1 MISREALDGPPAPAV
16 LRDSIGLSGD
26 QLRHYTQQ
34 YSNYGAE
41 TRPARDS
48 LRTSVQA
55 MRAAFE
61 SGDRSQAGSRRDAI
75 TQQSQELTKRDK
87 DFEKVLKEDLSK
99 DQQKRYDQWKKA
111 REKAE
116 KDNHQRMGQ
125 RQTPGNL

>member
-1 MISREALDGPPAPAV
+1 MISHEALEGPPAPAL

-26 QLRHYTQQ
+26 QLQHYTRQ
-34 YSNYGAE
+34 YSNYTAE

-61 SGDRSQAGSRRDAI
+61 SGDRSQARGRRDTI
-75 TQQSQELTKRDK
+75 DRQSQELTKRDK

-111 REKAE
+111 RDKAE
-116 KDNHQRMGQ
+116 RDNHQRMGLQ
-125 RQTPGNL
+125 PAGNL